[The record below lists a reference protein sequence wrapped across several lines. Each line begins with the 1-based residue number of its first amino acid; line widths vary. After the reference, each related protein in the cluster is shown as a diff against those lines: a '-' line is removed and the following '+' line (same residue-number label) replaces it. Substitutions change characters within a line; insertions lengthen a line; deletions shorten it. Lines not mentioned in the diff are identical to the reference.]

1 MASSSNQNMGA
12 LPLSFPLLNGEN
24 YDFWYVK
31 MKTQLMSNDVWEYV
45 QDGFEDYEGVEV
57 ALSNE
62 QKKQLNVDNRMNAK
76 ALSMIQQGISDNLFP
91 RIINETKA
99 KKAWDILYNEYRGNL
114 KVKTIKLQ
122 SLRRD
127 YENLKMKD
135 SELLNDYFSRL
146 MDVVNQMKT
155 YGEDV
160 ATQKIVEK
168 ILINLPKKYDSI
180 VAVIE
185 NTQDLATLSV
195 EELMGSLKT
204 FEQRLNRQSEKSI
217 ESAFQSKFNVSTP
230 KPHRKGSSSSHN
242 QSRGQFSSGG
252 NFERG
257 RGGNDRGRGRGM
269 NNFQSGNNF
278 QRGNNF
284 QARGSDESTQ
294 PRITESQTIN
304 KLITPKSKKV
314 EGACFMLVKWLPS
327 KRMMCGSLIVV
338 VVTT

>member
-1 MASSSNQNMGA
+1 MASSSNQNMRA

-24 YDFWYVK
+24 YDYWCVK
-31 MKTQLMSNDVWEYV
+31 MKTQLMSNDVWEYF
-45 QDGFEDYEGVEV
+45 QDGSEDYEGVET
-57 ALSNE
+57 LTND
-62 QKKQLNVDNRMNAK
+62 QKKQLKVDNRMNAK
-76 ALSMIQQGISDNLFP
+76 ALSTIQQGISDNLFP
-91 RIINETKA
+91 RIINETQA

-114 KVKTIKLQ
+114 K
-122 SLRRD
+122 
-127 YENLKMKD
+127 D
-135 SELLNDYFSRL
+135 SELLKDYFSRL

-168 ILINLPKKYDSI
+168 ILINLPTKYDPI

-195 EELMGSLKT
+195 EELMDSLKK
-204 FEQRLNRQSEKSI
+204 FEQRSNRQSEKSI
-217 ESAFQSKFNVSTP
+217 ESIFQSKLNVSTL
-230 KPHRKGSSSSHN
+230 KPQGKGSSSSHN

-257 RGGNDRGRGRGM
+257 RGGNDRGRGRGR
-269 NNFQSGNNF
+269 NNFQSENNF
-278 QRGNNF
+278 RRGNNF
-284 QARGSDESTQ
+284 QARGNDESTQ
-294 PRITESQTIN
+294 PRIAESQTIN

-314 EGACFMLVKWLPS
+314 EGAYFMLVKQLPS